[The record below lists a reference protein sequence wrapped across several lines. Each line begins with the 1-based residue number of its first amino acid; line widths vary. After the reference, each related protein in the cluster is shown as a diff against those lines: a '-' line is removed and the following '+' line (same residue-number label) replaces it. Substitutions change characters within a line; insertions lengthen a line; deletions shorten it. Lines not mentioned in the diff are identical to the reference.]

1 MSDIYGIA
9 KSGLQAYKEGLA
21 TTGQNIANV
30 GNEAYSRREA
40 PISEV
45 KSGSDAL
52 QISNTAGYGVKIDG
66 ITNLVVFEL
75 DIISLK
81 IPFFF
86 KYKKF
91 GKNFLEKS
99 FSERLSI
106 LKLSTKTEI
115 ILFEAMKNT
124 F

>member
-40 PISEV
+40 PISQI

-52 QISNTAGYGVKIDG
+52 QLSNSAGYGVKIDG
-66 ITNLVVFEL
+66 ITRDLMN
-75 DIISLK
+75 SL
-81 IPFFF
+81 IF
-86 KYKKF
+86 KYRMQLQASLF
-91 GKNFLEKS
+91 QL
-99 FSERLSI
+99 
-106 LKLSTKTEI
+106 LKRQY
-115 ILFEAMKNT
+115 
-124 F
+124 

>member
-40 PISEV
+40 PVSQI

-52 QISNTAGYGVKIDG
+52 QLSNSAGYGVKIDG
-66 ITNLVVFEL
+66 ITRDLMN
-75 DIISLK
+75 SL
-81 IPFFF
+81 IF
-86 KYKKF
+86 KYRMQLQASLF
-91 GKNFLEKS
+91 QL
-99 FSERLSI
+99 
-106 LKLSTKTEI
+106 LKRQY
-115 ILFEAMKNT
+115 
-124 F
+124 